1 MSKIADTTA
10 ISNEA
15 TNEAAVFLKVSLR
28 LLPLLFLMYVINL
41 IDRNNIGIARLQMVD
56 KQNILNEDAY
66 SFGAGIFYLGYLVFE
81 VPSNLILARIG
92 ARAWMAR
99 IMVTWGLISAATMFV
114 TGPWSSPTG
123 ATTVTKACWMY
134 DSACASCG

>member
-1 MSKIADTTA
+1 MSNIADTA
-10 ISNEA
+10 VKSNEA
-15 TNEAAVFLKVSLR
+15 SNEAAVFFKVSLR

-56 KQNILNEDAY
+56 EQKLLDEEAY

-99 IMVTWGLISAATMFV
+99 IMVSWGLISA
-114 TGPWSSPTG
+114 
-123 ATTVTKACWMY
+123 
-134 DSACASCG
+134 

>member
-1 MSKIADTTA
+1 MSNIAGTA
-10 ISNEA
+10 SKSNES
-15 TNEAAVFLKVSLR
+15 TDEAAIFLKVSLR
-28 LLPLLFLMYVINL
+28 LLPFLFLMYVINI

-56 KQNILNEDAY
+56 ELEILDEKAY
-66 SFGAGIFYLGYLVFE
+66 SFGASIFYLGYFVFE

-114 TGPWSSPTG
+114 TGP
-123 ATTVTKACWMY
+123 
-134 DSACASCG
+134 

>member
-1 MSKIADTTA
+1 MSHFADTSA
-10 ISNEA
+10 NSNE
-15 TNEAAVFLKVSLR
+15 TSTETTVFLKVSLR
-28 LLPLLFLMYVINL
+28 LLPFLFLMYVINI

-56 KQNILNEDAY
+56 ELEMLDEKAY
-66 SFGAGIFYLGYLVFE
+66 SFGASIFYLGYFVFE

-114 TGPWSSPTG
+114 TGP
-123 ATTVTKACWMY
+123 
-134 DSACASCG
+134 